1 MTIAVVSH
9 DAGSSELLCT
19 FIRKHYPLA
28 SWYIYAL
35 PESPMAT
42 ICKRHGLLF
51 NPIENA
57 SEQLEATHPDILLF
71 GTGWQEK
78 CERPYVRYCK
88 EHGIPTVAFLDHW
101 TNYRERFGYP
111 NKLWEENLG
120 DFTAV
125 SDEKAYS
132 LALSFNLP
140 HPLKLPNY
148 YLKAL
153 LEEAQKRT
161 IVPSNT
167 LLFLSEPTDAV
178 AQQTYGNPLHWGFTQ
193 YTALQDI
200 LEHFEQFECENL
212 TIRLHPSEI
221 SSQYTSLLGQYPQI
235 PIQIHSAHSVD
246 LTDELLS
253 AKMIIGFDTMA
264 LYIAAHLAKP
274 VISYL
279 PSKNRDFYLPLPQT
293 HQLNSLDHFVPELL
307 LPSSLSLEKFGMDF
321 ASFIDTL
328 TKAIE

>member
-9 DAGSSELLCT
+9 DAGSSELICAFVLEH
-19 FIRKHYPLA
+19 ISRA
-28 SWYIYAL
+28 SWHIFAR

-42 ICKRHGLLF
+42 ICKRHGLIF
-51 NPIENA
+51 SPIQNA
-57 SEQLEATHPDILLF
+57 SEQLEAIHPDILLF

-101 TNYRERFGYP
+101 TNYRERFDYP
-111 NKLWEENLG
+111 DETWEENLG

-125 SDEKAYS
+125 SDEKAYVLARS
-132 LALSFNLP
+132 LNLP

-148 YLKAL
+148 YLKSL
-153 LEEAQKRT
+153 LEEARKRT
-161 IVPSNT
+161 IIPAET

-178 AQQTYGNPLHWGFTQ
+178 AQQTYDDPMYWGFTQ

-212 TIRLHPSEI
+212 TIRLHPSET
-221 SSQYTSLLGQYPQI
+221 SSEYLPLLKQYSHI
-235 PIQIHSAHSVD
+235 PIQIHSAHTAD

-264 LYIAAHLAKP
+264 LYIAALLNKP
-274 VISYL
+274 IISYL
-279 PSKNRDFYLPLPQT
+279 PSLNRDFHLPLPQT
-293 HQLNSLDHFVPELL
+293 HQLNCLDHFVPELL